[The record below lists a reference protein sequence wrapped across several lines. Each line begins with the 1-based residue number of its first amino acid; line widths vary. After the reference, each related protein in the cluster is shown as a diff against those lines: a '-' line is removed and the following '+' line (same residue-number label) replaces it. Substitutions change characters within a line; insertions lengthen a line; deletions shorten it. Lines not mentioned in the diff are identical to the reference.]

1 MYAPYTSSAG
11 APHPPAYLSREP
23 QPVAAGQAAARP
35 GEADGAPAPMGT
47 GAPPSARRN
56 TCPPPPLVL
65 LRYFFALESPSE
77 SEDSTAMNASCGTST
92 LPTIFIR
99 FLPSF
104 CFSSSFRLREM
115 SPP

>member
-1 MYAPYTSSAG
+1 MSFACVALVAPRGAAGSPPLIAG
-11 APHPPAYLSREP
+11 APVRHRRGRPRETTD
-23 QPVAAGQAAARP
+23 A
-35 GEADGAPAPMGT
+35 
-47 GAPPSARRN
+47 S
-56 TCPPPPLVL
+56 L
-65 LRYFFALESPSE
+65 LLHVSHVTHDAHVTHVTHFFVLESPSE
-77 SEDSTAMNASCGTST
+77 SEDSTAMKASCGTST

>member
-1 MYAPYTSSAG
+1 VCVRVCGLPLDNEQDAGPPCGARLWVYDTIIRQCVHKNSTSTRYSARPDTG
-11 APHPPAYLSREP
+11 RALSR
-23 QPVAAGQAAARP
+23 ACG
-35 GEADGAPAPMGT
+35 GLGYFLLL
-47 GAPPSARRN
+47 PPSS
-56 TCPPPPLVL
+56 L
-65 LRYFFALESPSE
+65 
-77 SEDSTAMNASCGTST
+77 DSTAMKASCGTST